1 MILDGSAVKRSGSG
15 QIEIESSSGFFRRNK
30 SGMNSRFWQVFVPR
44 LVLNFS
50 IVSIDSIV
58 VVVVKIVLNVVII
71 IIIVV
76 GVVINVVVVVVKVV
90 VDVVIVKVVVDVVV
104 VVVIV
109 RVSVDFETFVERSVA
124 VVPSRPEGIQEFCYF
139 LGDPP
144 KTNNGY
150 VVNKYIKHVFK
161 LK

>member
-76 GVVINVVVVVVKVV
+76 GVVINVVVVVKVV
-90 VDVVIVKVVVDVVV
+90 VDVVIVVVV
-104 VVVIV
+104 V

-124 VVPSRPEGIQEFCYF
+124 VVPSRSEGIQEFGYF

-150 VVNKYIKHVFK
+150 IVNKYIKYVFK
-161 LK
+161 SK

>member
-1 MILDGSAVKRSGSG
+1 
-15 QIEIESSSGFFRRNK
+15 
-30 SGMNSRFWQVFVPR
+30 MNSRFWQVFVPR
-44 LVLNFS
+44 LVPGFS
-50 IVSIDSIV
+50 IVSM
-58 VVVVKIVLNVVII
+58 VVVKIVFNVVII

-76 GVVINVVVVVVKVV
+76 VVVINVVVVVKVV
-90 VDVVIVKVVVDVVV
+90 INVVVVKVVVDVVV
-104 VVVIV
+104 VVVVV

-150 VVNKYIKHVFK
+150 KVNKYIKHVFK
-161 LK
+161 SK

>member
-1 MILDGSAVKRSGSG
+1 MILDGSAVKWSGSG

-30 SGMNSRFWQVFVPR
+30 SGMNSGFWQVFVPR

-50 IVSIDSIV
+50 IVSI

-76 GVVINVVVVVVKVV
+76 GVIINVVVVVKVV
-90 VDVVIVKVVVDVVV
+90 VDVVVVVKVVVDVVV
-104 VVVIV
+104 VVVVV
-109 RVSVDFETFVERSVA
+109 RVYVDFETFVERSVA
-124 VVPSRPEGIQEFCYF
+124 VIPSRSEGIQEFGYF

-144 KTNNGY
+144 KTHNGY
-150 VVNKYIKHVFK
+150 IVNKYIKYVFK